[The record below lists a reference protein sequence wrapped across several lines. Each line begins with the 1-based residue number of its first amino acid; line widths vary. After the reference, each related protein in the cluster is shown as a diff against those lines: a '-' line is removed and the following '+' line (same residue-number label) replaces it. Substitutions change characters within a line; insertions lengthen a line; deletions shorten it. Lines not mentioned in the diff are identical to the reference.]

1 MTIII
6 CANTGRL
13 RTFRVSQSETMAE
26 PVNQIS
32 EIANQEIEDGPQR
45 VGEMTSDQAGRFRSD
60 GTPGMGQGDANGLE
74 REEERRLIS
83 QLAEKI
89 GGTLREVGAEK
100 WMLAAPHTI
109 NARLLEE
116 IDPALRRSLASNEKH
131 DFTKLPTLAVGRR
144 FGLIS

>member
-6 CANTGRL
+6 CANSGRL
-13 RTFRVSQSETMAE
+13 RTFRVSRSETMVD

-32 EIANQEIEDGPQR
+32 EIGNEELEDGPQR
-45 VGEMTSDQAGRFRSD
+45 VGEITSDQAGRFRSD

-89 GGTLREVGAEK
+89 GGTLREVKAEK

-116 IDPALRRSLASNEKH
+116 LDPALRQSLATNEKH
-131 DFTKLPTLAVGRR
+131 DLTKLPTLAVGRR
-144 FGLIS
+144 FGVIN